1 MWTVEKTEYKFFC
14 QIWKDEKGIYTIVY
28 IKSKRIDDSLYQQ
41 SNKDVITNTCIY
53 SLLMI

>member
-28 IKSKRIDDSLYQQ
+28 IKIKRIDDSLYQQ